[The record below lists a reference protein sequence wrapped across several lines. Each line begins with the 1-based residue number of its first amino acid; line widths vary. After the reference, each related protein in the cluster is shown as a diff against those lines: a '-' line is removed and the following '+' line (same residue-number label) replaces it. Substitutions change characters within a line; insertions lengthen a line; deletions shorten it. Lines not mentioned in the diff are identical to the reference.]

1 VATRGR
7 FLTLATGLSD
17 VETDTEETVPQYRAA
32 QDFDLAGYLART
44 SDSARERVRRQLEA
58 KTAQIEDRTTLYNE
72 SVARLRSEITAVDR
86 DLDRLERMWA
96 DTTEDERVER
106 ERLARLYR
114 ELRET
119 RQRFH
124 REVRELDDE
133 RTELAAML
141 DEFDEGTALVEMAEN
156 WLQG

>member
-1 VATRGR
+1 MIFVMPRSLHSTASTHQISLRIY
-7 FLTLATGLSD
+7 
-17 VETDTEETVPQYRAA
+17 V
-32 QDFDLAGYLART
+32 
-44 SDSARERVRRQLEA
+44 REY
-58 KTAQIEDRTTLYNE
+58 EDRTSLYNE

-124 REVRELDDE
+124 REVRELGDE
-133 RTELAAML
+133 RTELAAVL
-141 DEFDEGTALVEMAEN
+141 DEFEEGTALVEMAEN
-156 WLQG
+156 WL